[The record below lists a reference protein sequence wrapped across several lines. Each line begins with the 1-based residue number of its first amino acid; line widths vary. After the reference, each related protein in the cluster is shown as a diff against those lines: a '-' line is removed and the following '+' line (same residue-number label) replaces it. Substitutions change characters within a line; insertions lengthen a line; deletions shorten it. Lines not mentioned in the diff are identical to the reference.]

1 MKQVNCK
8 RKRSNCLRKANVPK
22 HVKEMH
28 MSILGFLDK
37 STAKFPSTNTSSN
50 QYPSD
55 FIGSS
60 NNLEPKSKIERRPL
74 QPTHKSKMWTHK
86 NHNKYGM
93 MLDKGINDIVYNA
106 KPLCDTIKTCN
117 PRSGNSDTYHKD
129 LSCNFLIRNSTGIP
143 QADNNVSSKT
153 NMVKS
158 IKPYKCAS
166 KSPYLRFLGFPNNL
180 KSCVGPISFRLD
192 RLIEIPEPL
201 MIQKYHPDNIKRVS
215 SYAIKAISHI
225 INQTGTLEVQS
236 TFTFLKNI
244 ANLVIRNTKL
254 HCQRLFLKKCM
265 ECNIYPNFVV
275 NTINWDSPGLTEM
288 NEASIRN
295 IKKTCKEILN
305 NSILNKSNE
314 LKSTNLEI
322 KKLLLEN
329 LELEKPFRLVLEN
342 LRFVVCSITWKKH
355 VGKFRGILNRIKIHE
370 CVNSTQ
376 FKINKREEGGE
387 LKKLYN
393 QCNENHYDVYPHR
406 YFPKEFNYNKIKY
419 IEKDNNVINN
429 NITSIEQVKIF
440 LNKCSS
446 NYSIPPINQKFEDE
460 VELGCNRA
468 IYGYRWSENIK
479 SNIEDPETINNVPY
493 ETKNPRFPPLAN
505 RIVEGNLDNLKSKII
520 NIVKDEKKIDTTN
533 WKNINKI
540 CKENNLLIVPTD
552 KTKKN
557 VLIDIDTYNRLGE
570 NFLKSKDYKK
580 LNRSNCQRLSKRA
593 NKLLDNIQG
602 SLKIKKHLFN
612 RLKVNAQHGA
622 KFFLSIKDHKNKDT
636 DGNYPVR
643 PIASVHGTA
652 VDSIDFLLQKIL
664 GQCLEHIPTHL
675 SNGTTLIK
683 TVDELNSASMG
694 RLNKN
699 DYKII
704 SLDVVN
710 LYPSIPLKEGIDMV
724 LGMIH
729 SLKDKINLYGL
740 SLEQIYELLIFV
752 CYNYEIVFNNKN
764 YLQLRG
770 VPMGARFA
778 PPFAIITMHAIE
790 TEAISKLCQND
801 MPLIYT
807 RYIDDIFF
815 LCSKDIDDVAQNERI
830 LKTFNSINKNIQFTL
845 EKGRT
850 EENEI
855 PFLDMEFF
863 FGESGI
869 DYRWYMK
876 DLHSGNLMNYHSH
889 GPMKSKKEFAIGR
902 FRCAIERSSNK
913 TEKETAIKKI
923 TKLLTNNEYPLIFI
937 AKSLKDTIDRMTNTT
952 TTRDKL
958 KFSKGGMPIKV
969 PFISDRAN
977 NKIKTAIKNSELE
990 LQLVNTKNTNIQSLG
1005 TKQGAQKC
1013 MKCTLCDKLPETLNC
1028 RTQNIV
1034 YSYKCNKCPEDTSY
1048 IGKTNNTIRDRHRN
1062 HRKCF
1067 KDKDIKGSAM
1077 AEHMFK
1083 KHNMDNVCFDDAF
1096 EFNMLSKVN
1105 SNINTN
1111 LKEGN
1116 LINKLKPKLNRKC
1129 EIPEYNTF

>member
-1 MKQVNCK
+1 M
-8 RKRSNCLRKANVPK
+8 
-22 HVKEMH
+22 
-28 MSILGFLDK
+28 G
-37 STAKFPSTNTSSN
+37 
-50 QYPSD
+50 
-55 FIGSS
+55 
-60 NNLEPKSKIERRPL
+60 
-74 QPTHKSKMWTHK
+74 
-86 NHNKYGM
+86 YGR
-93 MLDKGINDIVYNA
+93 MLDKGMNENVYNT
-106 KPLCDTIKTCN
+106 KPLADTIKTCN
-117 PRSGNSDTYHKD
+117 TINGNSDTDHNN
-129 LSCNFLIRNSTGIP
+129 LSCNFLIRNSMGNQNIEDKCCK
-143 QADNNVSSKT
+143 AIVGN
-153 NMVKS
+153 S
-158 IKPYKCAS
+158 IKTHKVVS

-180 KSCVGPISFRLD
+180 KSCVGPTSFKLD
-192 RLIEIPEPL
+192 RLIEIPETL

-225 INQTGTLEVQS
+225 IQQTGTPEVQS
-236 TFTFLKNI
+236 TFTSLKNI
-244 ANLVIRNTKL
+244 ANLVIRNTKI

-265 ECNIYPNFVV
+265 ECNIYPKFVT
-275 NTINWDSPGLTEM
+275 NTINWDSPSLLEM

-305 NSILNKSNE
+305 NSIINKSIE
-314 LKSTNLEI
+314 LKATNLEI
-322 KKLLLEN
+322 KTLLAS
-329 LELEKPFRLVLEN
+329 ELEVDKSFRLVLEN
-342 LRFVVCSITWKKH
+342 LRFIICSITWYKH

-387 LKKLYN
+387 IKKLYN
-393 QCNENHYDVYPHR
+393 YCNENHYDIYPHR
-406 YFPKEFNYNKIKY
+406 YFPKEFNYTLIKY
-419 IEKDNNVINN
+419 NNKKSNSPN
-429 NITSIEQVKIF
+429 SNTITSVEQVKKF
-440 LNKCSS
+440 LDKCSS
-446 NYSIPPINQKFEDE
+446 NYSIPPLNQNFEE
-460 VELGCNRA
+460 EIELGCNRA

-479 SNIEDPETINNVPY
+479 SNIEEPEYINSVPY
-493 ETKNPRFPPLAN
+493 ETKNPRFPPIAN
-505 RIVEGNLDNLKSKII
+505 RIVEGGLEELKSKII
-520 NIVKDEKKIDTTN
+520 SIAKEEKKIDTTN

-540 CKENNLLIVPTD
+540 CKDNNLLIVPTD

-557 VLIDIDTYNRLGE
+557 VVIDIDTYNKLGE
-570 NFLKSKDYKK
+570 NFLKSKDYVK
-580 LNRSNCQRLSKRA
+580 LNRSNSQRLSKRA
-593 NKLLDNIQG
+593 NSLLDKIQG
-602 SLKIKKHLFN
+602 SLNIKKHLFN

-622 KFFLSIKDHKNKDT
+622 KFFLSIKDHKNIDS

-683 TVDELNSASMG
+683 TVDELNIASNG
-694 RLNKN
+694 RINKK

-710 LYPSIPLKEGIDMV
+710 LYPSIPVKEGIDMV
-724 LGMIH
+724 LGLIH
-729 SLKDKINLYGL
+729 SIKDKIQLFGL

-764 YLQLRG
+764 YLQIRG

-790 TEAISKLCQND
+790 TEALSKLSQND
-801 MPLIYT
+801 VPLLYT

-815 LCSKDIDDVAQNERI
+815 LCNKDIEDKAQNDRI

-845 EKGRT
+845 ECGSKD
-850 EENEI
+850 NNDI

-913 TEKETAIKKI
+913 TEKNMAIKKI
-923 TKLLTNNEYPLIFI
+923 TKLLINNEYPLLFI
-937 AKSLKDTIDRMTNTT
+937 AKSLKDTIDRMNNKMGP
-952 TTRDKL
+952 RDKL
-958 KFSKGGMPIKV
+958 KFAKGGMPIKI
-969 PFISDRAN
+969 PFISEGAN
-977 NKIKTAIKNSELE
+977 SKIKKAIRKSELD

-1005 TKQGAQKC
+1005 SKQGAIKC
-1013 MKCTLCDKLPETLNC
+1013 MKCNICEKLPETLNC
-1028 RTQNIV
+1028 KTQNIV
-1034 YSYKCNKCPEDTSY
+1034 YSYKCRKCPDDTIY
-1048 IGKTNNTIRDRHRN
+1048 IGKTNNTIRDRNRN

-1067 KDKDIKGSAM
+1067 KDKDTRGSAM
-1077 AEHMFK
+1077 AEHMYK
-1083 KHNMDNVCFDDAF
+1083 KHNMDNICFDEAY

-1111 LKEGN
+1111 LKEGS